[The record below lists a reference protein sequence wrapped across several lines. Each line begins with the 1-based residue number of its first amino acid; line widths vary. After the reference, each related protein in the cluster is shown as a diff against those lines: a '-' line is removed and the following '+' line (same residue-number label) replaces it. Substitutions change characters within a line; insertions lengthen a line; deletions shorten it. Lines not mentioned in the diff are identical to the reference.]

1 MALANENTPAETAG
15 GIGGFFGDLLAGIKG
30 DAIDALGGRIR
41 EQLGVGVKNG
51 ARPTDP
57 DPIRA
62 RTVAGEPIKPK
73 ILGFDRDMVLLTFG
87 GITAAVALFV
97 LIRPRG

>member
-1 MALANENTPAETAG
+1 MALANENTPAETAS
-15 GIGGFFGDLLAGIKG
+15 GIGGFFGDLLAGIKD

-97 LIRPRG
+97 LVKGN